1 MNPYG
6 CWDWWGYTDEHYA
19 TRNGRQVQ
27 VIKATI
33 DQLAGRTL

>member
-6 CWDWWGYTDEHYA
+6 CWDWWGYTNADYA
-19 TRNGRQVQ
+19 TRGGAQVQ
-27 VIKATI
+27 VIKALL